1 MKKVYLFTPVE
12 GRTEDINNYISAAAN
27 ILRAMFENRG
37 EEIEIV
43 TNFNLEPAGTDADGE
58 RITKIRNCDRPL
70 LYLSEE
76 AALIDGCDYVAHP
89 DSRLGFGNNWGALFE
104 DCHYLIEELYNIN
117 AIELD
122 SDFLPH
128 APGITGNKRRRIPLS
143 MDWIK

>member
-37 EEIEIV
+37 EDIEIV

-58 RITKIRNCDRPL
+58 RITKIRNCDNPI
-70 LYLSEE
+70 LYMSEE
-76 AALIDGCDYVAHP
+76 LALINGCDYIARP
-89 DSRLGFGNNWGALFE
+89 ESCMSCGFGKWSETFYEGDFQEWLTSCKE
-104 DCHYLIEELYNIN
+104 VID
-117 AIELD
+117 LD

-128 APGITGNKRRRIPLS
+128 VPVITGNRRRYTPIPIN
-143 MDWIK
+143 WR